1 MNRYARSFTAGL
13 SDGDKL
19 EFEYEVIITAGN
31 SEKARGNRELFIH
44 PRGWTRLIN
53 SLLGFWVRTRR
64 LETCTT
70 KRYGEMVSG
79 MAENLKR

>member
-31 SEKARGNRELFIH
+31 SEKARRNREVIYSFILAA
-44 PRGWTRLIN
+44 G
-53 SLLGFWVRTRR
+53 LGSPIRCW
-64 LETCTT
+64 
-70 KRYGEMVSG
+70 GSG
-79 MAENLKR
+79 

>member
-31 SEKARGNRELFIH
+31 SAKARRSREVIYSSSGLDSAHQFVAGVLGKDQTVRNLH
-44 PRGWTRLIN
+44 HEEVWRG
-53 SLLGFWVRTRR
+53 GF
-64 LETCTT
+64 
-70 KRYGEMVSG
+70 K
-79 MAENLKR
+79 LKC